1 MECDTLGSGRAQEY
15 HMLYSYK
22 MGQYHVQLD
31 LLCTLGI
38 DHSQCAVYNIIIVGV
53 QCIMLS

>member
-1 MECDTLGSGRAQEY
+1 MECDMLGSGRAQEY
-15 HMLYSYK
+15 HVSYK

-38 DHSQCAVYNIIIVGV
+38 DHSRCAVYNIIIVGV
-53 QCIMLS
+53 QCIILS